1 MKITLNLDDA
11 TMQRLREDAARRG
24 ISMSALV
31 EAGIWRMLD
40 ERSAPDGESAGL
52 PLLPSWRGGGELVD
66 ISNREKL
73 YRAMEEVCE
82 SPGED
87 NSPSPST

>member
-11 TMQRLREDAARRG
+11 IMERLREEAIRRETT
-24 ISMSALV
+24 S
-31 EAGIWRMLD
+31 
-40 ERSAPDGESAGL
+40 P
-52 PLLPSWRGGGELVD
+52 PLPSWRGGGELVD

-82 SPGED
+82 SPNED
-87 NSPSPST
+87 KSLSPST